1 MGLKHQLKKL
11 RDGYVTGQ
19 VARAK
24 LPVFADAPIRRVRI
38 IYMGRVQKVGFRLA
52 VTELAK
58 RLGLTGFCQNLPD
71 GSVLAEIQ
79 GPANRIRC
87 LNTFMGSL
95 KRIRIR
101 QTITQVLDP
110 DPTET
115 DFFQR

>member
-1 MGLKHQLKKL
+1 MGIKHQLKRL

-24 LPVFADAPIRRVRI
+24 LPDFSPSPTRRVRI
-38 IYMGRVQKVGFRLA
+38 TYMGRVQKVGFRLE

-79 GPANRIRC
+79 GPGNRIDY

-95 KRIRIR
+95 KRIKIR
-101 QTITQVLDP
+101 QTITRELDP
-110 DPTET
+110 DPAEA
-115 DFFQR
+115 DFLQQ

>member
-1 MGLKHQLKKL
+1 MGIKRQWKRL
-11 RDGYVTGQ
+11 RDGYVRGQ
-19 VARAK
+19 AARAK
-24 LPVFADAPIRRVRI
+24 LPDFSPSPICRVRI
-38 IYMGRVQKVGFRLA
+38 TYMGRVQKVGFRLA

-71 GSVLAEIQ
+71 GSVLTEIQ
-79 GPANRIRC
+79 GPKNRIEY
-87 LNTFMGSL
+87 LNTFLRSL
-95 KRIRIR
+95 KRIKIR

>member
-1 MGLKHQLKKL
+1 MGIKHQLKKL

-24 LPVFADAPIRRVRI
+24 LPAFSPAPIRRVRI
-38 IYMGRVQKVGFRLA
+38 TYIGRVQKVGFRLE
-52 VTELAK
+52 VSELAK

-79 GPANRIRC
+79 GPANRIRY

-95 KRIRIR
+95 KRIKIR
-101 QTITQVLDP
+101 QTITRELEP
-110 DPTET
+110 IPGET
-115 DFFQR
+115 AFLQR